1 MSSSINRYLR
11 RIQTQNL
18 AITTSNKHGS
28 TNLVNFFG
36 DFDVI
41 NATKVEELEVPK
53 TVIVIT
59 RNEKDRWCS
68 GVVQELSRLEDNLDE
83 LDKDTIYD
91 ILDREVN
98 SLGNKSI
105 FTYDRSHLGEQ
116 PYFPYIIQLLLDYN
130 THFTDI
136 SSLNK
141 KSFWK
146 KICEL
151 DDTWPRINEF
161 FEDWQEHLQ
170 NQSKLYSHKTFHGPP
185 KGESKR
191 GEIVN
196 VVKDMLDTDKRLD
209 FIFRI
214 LNARQIQIDNL
225 KESNMWI

>member
-28 TNLVNFFG
+28 TNLVNFFRS
-36 DFDVI
+36 FDII
-41 NATKVEELEVPK
+41 NAHNVEEVEVPK

-68 GVVQELSRLEDNLDE
+68 GVVQELSRLKDNLDE
-83 LDKDTIYD
+83 TDKDTICD
-91 ILDREVN
+91 ILDREAN
-98 SLGNKSI
+98 SLGNRSI

-116 PYFPYIIQLLLDYN
+116 SYFPYIIQLLLNYN
-130 THFTDI
+130 TYFTDI

-141 KSFWK
+141 ISFWE

-161 FEDWQEHLQ
+161 FEDWQKHLQ
-170 NQSKLYSHKTFHGPP
+170 NQSKLYSHETVYGPP
-185 KGESKR
+185 KGGSKR

-196 VVKDMLDTDKRLD
+196 VVKDMLYTDKRLD
-209 FIFRI
+209 FISRI
-214 LNARQIQIDNL
+214 LDAKQKQIDDL
-225 KESNMWI
+225 KKSDMWI

>member
-1 MSSSINRYLR
+1 MKNIDRSLR

-28 TNLVNFFG
+28 TNLVGFFG
-36 DFDVI
+36 DFDII

-105 FTYDRSHLGEQ
+105 FTAK
-116 PYFPYIIQLLLDYN
+116 N
-130 THFTDI
+130 
-136 SSLNK
+136 
-141 KSFWK
+141 
-146 KICEL
+146 
-151 DDTWPRINEF
+151 
-161 FEDWQEHLQ
+161 
-170 NQSKLYSHKTFHGPP
+170 
-185 KGESKR
+185 
-191 GEIVN
+191 
-196 VVKDMLDTDKRLD
+196 
-209 FIFRI
+209 
-214 LNARQIQIDNL
+214 
-225 KESNMWI
+225 

>member
-1 MSSSINRYLR
+1 MSTNINGYLR

-36 DFDVI
+36 EFDII
-41 NATKVEELEVPK
+41 NVHNVEELEVPK

-91 ILDREVN
+91 ILDREAN

-116 PYFPYIIQLLLDYN
+116 PYFPYIIHLLLNYN
-130 THFTDI
+130 TYFTDI

-141 KSFWK
+141 RSFWK

-151 DDTWPRINEF
+151 DDTWPKVNEF
-161 FEDWQEHLQ
+161 FVDWRIFLQ
-170 NQSKLYSHKTFHGPP
+170 SQSNLYSHKAFFGPP

-196 VVKDMLDTDKRLD
+196 VVRDMLKTDKRLD
-209 FIFRI
+209 FISRI
-214 LNARQIQIDNL
+214 LDAKQIHINDL

>member
-1 MSSSINRYLR
+1 MKNIDRSLR

-28 TNLVNFFG
+28 TNLVGFFG
-36 DFDVI
+36 DFDII

-105 FTYDRSHLGEQ
+105 FTYDRSHLGEN
-116 PYFPYIIQLLLDYN
+116 PYFPYIIQLLLNYN
-130 THFTDI
+130 TYFTDI

-141 KSFWK
+141 KNFWK

-151 DDTWPRINEF
+151 DDTWPRTNEF
-161 FEDWQEHLQ
+161 FEDWRKYLHG
-170 NQSKLYSHKTFHGPP
+170 QSKLYSHKIFHGPP

-191 GEIVN
+191 GEIKN
-196 VVKDMLDTDKRLD
+196 VVRNMLDIDKRLD
-209 FIFRI
+209 FISRI
-214 LNARQIQIDNL
+214 LDARQIQIDDL
-225 KESNMWI
+225 KKSNMWI